1 MNEEEETFTLC
12 PLDTSV
18 LKVTF
23 LWTSWKRF
31 SGSLCI
37 IRTMTFELENSG
49 TNTHLGVTGSRWQ
62 RSPNSST
69 CRRASGVGWGAAGTA
84 RCQAVG
90 LWRGEAVGIGGRELT
105 SPLVLISCFRGRRLI
120 WLYKELIKRQPTSQC
135 LVLHCRI
142 YSQEA
147 NVFLKGQRLVS
158 SLTNWHPICRCLFFP
173 SCSLHFM
180 GIGDGSCLVIDKISL
195 REKNKGFNSLGLIF
209 HLFFSYKCSIWVW
222 LSCVSLH
229 KPGSHLFITVVVH
242 RLLDATNLLEILI

>member
-173 SCSLHFM
+173 SCSLH
-180 GIGDGSCLVIDKISL
+180 GN
-195 REKNKGFNSLGLIF
+195 RR
-209 HLFFSYKCSIWVW
+209 
-222 LSCVSLH
+222 
-229 KPGSHLFITVVVH
+229 
-242 RLLDATNLLEILI
+242 RLMFGNW